1 MIIVS
6 YCYLL
11 LLIVISLLSLVLI
24 NGNVISSSL
33 SSSLSSVRS
42 NRYQYNNRR
51 KQWKLCNKLIRI
63 KGGHVSHDNDNG
75 SNGNGSN
82 DDDTTTAIEV
92 DEQLYSRQLLV
103 LGKKGQQS
111 IQKAHV
117 LIKGVGP
124 LTSEIVKNLAMA
136 GIGKLSITE
145 NDSKGNS
152 NRTINF
158 NDNDN
163 KDSDDDDDDDDDDN
177 EDNDN
182 NNNEDNDIEEQSI
195 FSRKSWSI
203 KGTARSLVDYATTL
217 NPNVKAVAVPH
228 DIVIKEG
235 EYSLVICAD
244 TNLHDLEEV
253 NIQCRKTGTMMI
265 GSNVNGVTGFIFNDL
280 LPSFEVSD
288 CDGEETKNI
297 PLLKAQFISNDD
309 KSMIRFSCIDE
320 EQLKLGLGDTVEIF
334 CDVSES
340 LSGSLV
346 LEVNKVDT
354 TKMVVA
360 HAKGN
365 AISDATIEMIN
376 SGKALARKAKKSKI
390 IDYKSLKEQLIKP
403 TFMPCNGCLSNKQ
416 DRALN
421 LCLLAAFKAIDRY
434 DFSHSTCSDTDVD
447 KFKEKLIEELNL
459 LGVENPNQSV
469 KAGGV
474 GQDTLTK
481 VARGFLKVLT
491 ISTSA
496 RCYSTVSVIGSLV
509 SQETI
514 KVLTRVHTPID
525 QLLLF
530 ESLDSIVYDESK
542 EKGIDVD
549 LDMFN
554 SINVYGRE
562 LVRELA
568 HMKVFVVGSGA
579 IGCELLK
586 TFALMGIGIGDGKKS
601 DANIDKNLWA
611 GLSKGGIVLT
621 DMDHIEVLS

>member
-1 MIIVS
+1 MHLIIVS

-11 LLIVISLLSLVLI
+11 LLIVVSLLSLVSI
-24 NGNVISSSL
+24 NGNVISSL
-33 SSSLSSVRS
+33 VS
-42 NRYQYNNRR
+42 NRYQYSNR
-51 KQWKLCNKLIRI
+51 KKLLKLCNKLISI
-63 KGGHVSHDNDNG
+63 KGGHVGHDNG
-75 SNGNGSN
+75 SNGNDSNGSNN
-82 DDDTTTAIEV
+82 DDDNDTTTIVV

-145 NDSKGNS
+145 NDSSINS

-158 NDNDN
+158 NDNSN
-163 KDSDDDDDDDDDDN
+163 DDDDDDDDN
-177 EDNDN
+177 EHND

-195 FSRKSWSI
+195 FSSKSWSI

-253 NIQCRKTGTMMI
+253 NSQCRNTSTMMI
-265 GSNVNGVTGFIFNDL
+265 GSNVNGVSGFIFNDL
-280 LPSFEVSD
+280 LPSFEVND

-309 KSMIRFSCIDE
+309 KSTIRLSCIDE

-340 LSGSLV
+340 ISDSIV

-354 TKMVVA
+354 TKTVVA
-360 HAKGN
+360 HAKGSD
-365 AISDATIEMIN
+365 ISDATIEMIN

-390 IDYKSLKEQLIKP
+390 IDYKSLKEQLLKP
-403 TFMPCNGCLSNKQ
+403 TFMSCNGCLSNKQ

-421 LCLLAAFKAIDRY
+421 VCLLAAFKAIDKY
-434 DFSHSTCSDTDVD
+434 DFSHSTGSDNDVD
-447 KFKEKLIEELNL
+447 NFKEKIIEELNE

-474 GQDTLTK
+474 GEDTLTK

-491 ISTSA
+491 VSTSA

-530 ESLDSIVYDESK
+530 ESLDSIVYDDNND
-542 EKGIDVD
+542 KGIGSVD

-562 LVRELA
+562 LARELA

-586 TFALMGIGIGDGKKS
+586 TFALMGIGIGNGKETDTNS
-601 DANIDKNLWA
+601 DKNLWT

-621 DMDHIEVLS
+621 DMDHIEVILL